1 MRSRTLSP
9 WSALLLCGL
18 ALDLHSQNQL
28 DRVPIQYRPPT
39 LVVDARVNG
48 SKPLLFAF
56 DTGSTT
62 CLIDAQVARRL
73 GIQPVSRPG
82 RTGPGFARART
93 LAVGRATAHDLELV
107 IRDLSPLS
115 QQLGLELAGII
126 GFTWM
131 EQFVFEI
138 DYREKRLTLWPRTAE
153 LIPRADQL
161 PLPLELHSAP
171 GFTGASLY
179 VPVTLDGRRGLA
191 EIDSGAAT
199 AVLGRTLAARLG
211 ATINP
216 INAPQ
221 GLPTHTVT
229 RMEFAGRRFANVS
242 FVVDPRLGSGS
253 SPYGQCVIGNEL
265 LKAFVVTFDI
275 PRRRVF
281 FQSVLPPPD

>member
-1 MRSRTLSP
+1 M
-9 WSALLLCGL
+9 
-18 ALDLHSQNQL
+18 
-28 DRVPIQYRPPT
+28 VE
-39 LVVDARVNG
+39 ARVNG

-56 DTGSTT
+56 DTGTTT

-82 RTGPGFARART
+82 REGPGFARART
-93 LAVGRATAHDLELV
+93 LAVGRATARDLELV
-107 IRDLSPLS
+107 IRDLSPFS
-115 QQLGLELAGII
+115 KQLGLELAGII

-138 DYREKRLTLWPRTAE
+138 DYRENRLALWPRTAE

-179 VPVTLDGRRGLA
+179 VPVTLDGRRCLA
-191 EIDSGAAT
+191 EIDTGAET
-199 AVLGRTLAARLG
+199 GVLGRRMGARLG
-211 ATINP
+211 ATLKP
-216 INAPQ
+216 IDRPQ
-221 GLPTHTVT
+221 GLPTHTVS
-229 RMEFAGRRFANVS
+229 RVELAGRVFANVP
-242 FVVDPRLGSGS
+242 FKLDPRLGSDMR
-253 SPYGQCVIGNEL
+253 PYGQCVIGNEL

-281 FQSVLPPPD
+281 FQSVLPQPD